1 MFLTVTLFYVIL
13 CLNLFQS
20 YCLVHLYGM
29 LVVNHRPFAVFIIIK
44 LKKFLM
50 NFDSADENDNVGLIR
65 LNVAVT
71 RWSRSTQY
79 IEPG

>member
-1 MFLTVTLFYVIL
+1 
-13 CLNLFQS
+13 
-20 YCLVHLYGM
+20 M

-44 LKKFLM
+44 LKKLLM